1 MLCTNCGDMLEDGA
15 VFCTKCG
22 QRVIQESVT
31 EATAEVA
38 GQVREAATE
47 AAVQQQKPVTE
58 EKEAATGTVNLSK
71 ETVTP
76 SANQTQDTVTQ
87 SAFTSQSDNYISR
100 ESVIE
105 AEATPLKQ
113 SKKPS
118 KKFWIIGAVT
128 VVLVAVL
135 AIVAVN
141 FQSFANSVKMLT
153 MSPKEYYSYIEIQQL
168 QENTSAMVSNYDRTL
183 EVYGNESGQGL
194 EYGLDV
200 EFGELVCEAISSSL
214 GIEDVSGLSKMGLDF
229 KFATKED
236 VCSGEIAARLGDTS
250 LISLNALAQLEDGMI
265 YMQLPELTDKFIGID
280 VSAEMD
286 ELVEVFAEY
295 GNLIEAYP
303 EGAVLEDV
311 MNRYMTIAINSF
323 EDVKETKDVVTVGEY
338 EEKCTVLCATMTEPE
353 MYTMLENILKEAKDD
368 KDLQN
373 MLVGFAAY
381 MEGTDE
387 QELRN
392 SFVEAID
399 AYLQNAELYRNQADA
414 NNYFSMSI
422 MVNKKGEVIG
432 RKFEVNKQD
441 FLVSYMKPQKKDAF
455 GYELKVGSIDTY
467 IIVEGEGIK
476 NASEMSGEFLVK
488 MDSMD
493 QGQFNIAT
501 LVLENMDMKKWEEG
515 LLDVTCRIKPDTELY
530 KELGAGAA
538 GVFLAGYELVYEAD
552 TEKDQSHV
560 GLSVVNGA
568 ELIFK
573 FMVSMKVGQYE
584 VMETPADSILYETDE
599 DLLAW
604 MQTMDFDKF
613 MENIS
618 QSGMPAELV
627 EIIEEYVD
635 ELSVILSYDQ
645 L

>member
-1 MLCTNCGDMLEDGA
+1 M
-15 VFCTKCG
+15 
-22 QRVIQESVT
+22 
-31 EATAEVA
+31 
-38 GQVREAATE
+38 
-47 AAVQQQKPVTE
+47 
-58 EKEAATGTVNLSK
+58 
-71 ETVTP
+71 
-76 SANQTQDTVTQ
+76 
-87 SAFTSQSDNYISR
+87 
-100 ESVIE
+100 
-105 AEATPLKQ
+105 
-113 SKKPS
+113 
-118 KKFWIIGAVT
+118 
-128 VVLVAVL
+128 
-135 AIVAVN
+135 
-141 FQSFANSVKMLT
+141 
-153 MSPKEYYSYIEIQQL
+153 
-168 QENTSAMVSNYDRTL
+168 
-183 EVYGNESGQGL
+183 
-194 EYGLDV
+194 
-200 EFGELVCEAISSSL
+200 
-214 GIEDVSGLSKMGLDF
+214 SKMGLDF

-236 VCSGEIAARLGDTS
+236 VCSGGIVARLGDTS

-381 MEGTDE
+381 MEGTNE

-441 FLVSYMKPQKKDAF
+441 FLVSYMMPQKKDAF

>member
-22 QRVIQESVT
+22 QRVIPESVT

-58 EKEAATGTVNLSK
+58 EKEAATGTVNLLK

-236 VCSGEIAARLGDTS
+236 VCSGGIAARLGDTS

-441 FLVSYMKPQKKDAF
+441 FLVSYMMPQKKDAF

-501 LVLENMDMKKWEEG
+501 LILENMDMKKWEEG

-552 TEKDQSHV
+552 TEKDQSRV